1 VSLDDEAQAELSA
14 LAASDRLR
22 VPRVVDGAQGPFVR
36 IDGVEVANFASNDYL
51 GLAGDERLSRAART
65 SLDEDG
71 TGAGA
76 SRLIVGNHRRH
87 VALEA
92 AVADWMQCTG
102 VRLFNSGYA
111 ANTGVIAT
119 LTRQGDIVF
128 SDELNHASII
138 DGCRLAKAQV
148 VVYPHDNLPAL
159 ERALASH
166 RGRRRL
172 LVSESLFSMDGDI
185 ADVGALSWIA
195 KRHDAALILDEA
207 HACGALGPEGRGL
220 AAAVGVV
227 PDVLVGTFGKALG
240 SFGAFVATTK
250 AIADLLWNRAR
261 PFVFST
267 GLPPSVSAA
276 TTAAIEIVRST
287 EGDERRATLASHAR
301 AFRAI
306 VRHAGGAPESA
317 IAPVVVG
324 NDRRA
329 MEITQQLLEDRV
341 FVQGIRPPTVPVG
354 TARLR
359 VSLSAGH
366 DRSHVDKA
374 ARLIAAITPTK

>member
-1 VSLDDEAQAELSA
+1 
-14 LAASDRLR
+14 
-22 VPRVVDGAQGPFVR
+22 
-36 IDGVEVANFASNDYL
+36 
-51 GLAGDERLSRAART
+51 
-65 SLDEDG
+65 
-71 TGAGA
+71 
-76 SRLIVGNHRRH
+76 
-87 VALEA
+87 
-92 AVADWMQCTG
+92 
-102 VRLFNSGYA
+102 
-111 ANTGVIAT
+111 
-119 LTRQGDIVF
+119 
-128 SDELNHASII
+128 
-138 DGCRLAKAQV
+138 
-148 VVYPHDNLPAL
+148 
-159 ERALASH
+159 
-166 RGRRRL
+166 
-172 LVSESLFSMDGDI
+172 
-185 ADVGALSWIA
+185 
-195 KRHDAALILDEA
+195 
-207 HACGALGPEGRGL
+207 
-220 AAAVGVV
+220 
-227 PDVLVGTFGKALG
+227 
-240 SFGAFVATTK
+240 VATTK

-306 VRHAGGAPESA
+306 VPHTGGAPESA

-329 MEITQQLLEDRV
+329 MQITQQLLEDRV

>member
-1 VSLDDEAQAELSA
+1 
-14 LAASDRLR
+14 
-22 VPRVVDGAQGPFVR
+22 
-36 IDGVEVANFASNDYL
+36 
-51 GLAGDERLSRAART
+51 
-65 SLDEDG
+65 
-71 TGAGA
+71 
-76 SRLIVGNHRRH
+76 
-87 VALEA
+87 
-92 AVADWMQCTG
+92 MQCTG

-119 LTRQGDIVF
+119 LARQGDIVF

-138 DGCRLAKAQV
+138 DGCRLTKAQV

-207 HACGALGPEGRGL
+207 HACGALGPEGRGI
-220 AAAVGVV
+220 AASVGVV

-250 AIADLLWNRAR
+250 AISDLLWNRAR

-276 TTAAIEIVRST
+276 TRAAIEIVRST

-306 VRHAGGAPESA
+306 VPHTGGAPESA

-329 MEITQQLLEDRV
+329 MQITQQLLEDRV